1 MPPPERPR
9 KNNPDVASK
18 PSKPSSGKPYKVKI
32 SDPQPQKP
40 EGTEYREQGGV
51 LYVVA
56 TPIGNLRSITFRA
69 LDILRDVDLIAA
81 EDTRRVRKILSAY
94 QISTPTTSYHEHNE
108 RQKSRLLLARLIRG
122 EKIALVSNAGTP
134 LISDP
139 GYHLL
144 RGAIEAKI
152 PIRPI
157 TGASAPAAALSV
169 CGFSAGS
176 YLFIGFLPVKKK
188 KRKEEIGQ
196 LTQSPQPVVFF
207 ESPYRIIQTL
217 QIIEDVLGDRKLFVG
232 REMTKRFEEYF
243 YGTATEIKNSLQKK
257 RVKGEF
263 TVVID
268 KS

>member
-1 MPPPERPR
+1 MKPERT
-9 KNNPDVASK
+9 
-18 PSKPSSGKPYKVKI
+18 
-32 SDPQPQKP
+32 PQGP
-40 EGTEYREQGGV
+40 EAHGDNEHEKEGGV

-56 TPIGNLRSITFRA
+56 TPIGSLGDITFRA
-69 LDILRDVDLIAA
+69 LDILGEVDLIAA
-81 EDTRRVRKILSAY
+81 EDTRRIRKILSAY
-94 QISTPTTSYHEHNE
+94 QIYTPTTRYHEHNE
-108 RQKSRLLLARLIRG
+108 REKSRLLLARLLEG

-144 RGAIEAKI
+144 QRAIEAKI

-188 KRKEEIGQ
+188 KRYEVISQ
-196 LTQSPQPVVFF
+196 FLQSPYPVVFF
-207 ESPYRIIQTL
+207 ESPYRIFQTL
-217 QIIEDVLGDRKLFVG
+217 ETIEEVLGDRKLFVG

-243 YGTATEIKNSLQKK
+243 YGSATEIKKSLKKK
-257 RVKGEF
+257 RIRGEF
-263 TVVID
+263 TGVID

>member
-1 MPPPERPR
+1 MPPPELPP
-9 KNNPDVASK
+9 KKEFTEASGIPTPPK
-18 PSKPSSGKPYKVKI
+18 SEI
-32 SDPQPQKP
+32 A
-40 EGTEYREQGGV
+40 EMEGGV

-56 TPIGNLRSITFRA
+56 TPIGNLADVTFRT
-69 LDILRDVDLIAA
+69 LDVLRAVDLIAA
-81 EDTRRVRKILSAY
+81 EDTRRIRKLLSAY
-94 QISTPTTSYHEHNE
+94 QISTPTTSYHDHNE
-108 RQKSRLLLARLIRG
+108 REKSRLIIARLLKG

-144 RGAIEAKI
+144 RLAIEAKI

-176 YLFIGFLPVKKK
+176 YLFVGFLPVKKK
-188 KRKEEIGQ
+188 KRKEKISRF
-196 LTQSPQPVVFF
+196 LQSQYPIVFF
-207 ESPYRIIQTL
+207 ESPYRIFQTL
-217 QIIEDVLGDRKLFVG
+217 ETIEEVLGDRNLFVG
-232 REMTKRFEEYF
+232 REMTKKFEEYF
-243 YGTATEIKNSLQKK
+243 YGTASEIKQNLDGK
-257 RVKGEF
+257 RIKGEF

>member
-1 MPPPERPR
+1 MLPPERTPE
-9 KNNPDVASK
+9 N
-18 PSKPSSGKPYKVKI
+18 SSTTSPVN
-32 SDPQPQKP
+32 SESLLP
-40 EGTEYREQGGV
+40 ESGGGGEHDAGLDGGV
-51 LYVVA
+51 LYVIA
-56 TPIGNLRSITFRA
+56 TPIGNLADISFRA

-81 EDTRRVRKILSAY
+81 EDTRRTRKLLTKY

-108 RQKSRLLLARLIRG
+108 RSKSSPLVARLLQG

-144 RGAIEAKI
+144 RQAIEANI

-157 TGASAPAAALSV
+157 AGPSAPAAALSV

-176 YLFIGFLPVKKK
+176 YLFVGFLPVKKK
-188 KRKEEIGQ
+188 KRKDKISQ
-196 LTQSPQPVVFF
+196 FIQSAQPIVLF
-207 ESPYRIIQTL
+207 ESPYRITQTL
-217 QIIEDVLGDRKLFVG
+217 EMIEEILGTRKLFVG

-243 YGTATEIKNSLQKK
+243 YGTASEIKKHLKGK
-257 RVKGEF
+257 RLKGEF
-263 TVVID
+263 TLVID

>member
-1 MPPPERPR
+1 MARKPP
-9 KNNPDVASK
+9 K
-18 PSKPSSGKPYKVKI
+18 PPSGKPDKI
-32 SDPQPQKP
+32 IISNPPPQKP
-40 EGTEYREQGGV
+40 EGAEYREEGGV

-69 LDILRDVDLIAA
+69 LDILGEVDLIAA

-108 RQKSRLLLARLIRG
+108 RIKSPALVDRLVKG
-122 EKIALVSNAGTP
+122 DKIALVTNAGTP

-152 PIRPI
+152 PVRPI
-157 TGASAPAAALSV
+157 TGASAPAAAISV

-176 YLFIGFLPVKKK
+176 YLFIGFIPAKKK
-188 KRKEEIGQ
+188 KRREEIGR
-196 LTQSPQPVVFF
+196 LTESQQPVVFF

-217 QIIEDVLGDRKLFVG
+217 EIIEDVLGDRKIFVG

-243 YGTATEIKNSLQKK
+243 HGTAAEIKNSLQKK